1 MACPGNTVPSVLILH
16 TSQIEAEQSQ
26 FEYLKLTPAC
36 AWLNQNIYFRPRKEN
51 ELCSKSTVYTMLFG
65 SSHALVMS
73 RNNAQLKKNVLCSAP
88 TRRYDEWI
96 ESETIYASW
105 KNVENE
111 KFMCT
116 AGWPGLSFSAD
127 TL

>member
-1 MACPGNTVPSVLILH
+1 MRSACEVLYVCVCSALYTGMACPGNTVPSVLILH

-51 ELCSKSTVYTMLFG
+51 EWCSKSTVYTMLFG

-73 RNNAQLKKNVLCSAP
+73 RNNAQLKKKKKMFFVVP
-88 TRRYDEWI
+88 RR
-96 ESETIYASW
+96 
-105 KNVENE
+105 
-111 KFMCT
+111 
-116 AGWPGLSFSAD
+116 AGMMI
-127 TL
+127 